1 MDFVRLSV
9 FRPVG
14 RKLPGPGLQIDLI
27 PSAACH
33 LFPALTSQRQDF
45 DDVAVGS
52 ADLSRSE
59 DDFGKLA
66 IAQHP
71 IPGHLFAGSGT
82 PSAGERSRTARPMHQ
97 RKKVLIAFSALLA
110 ATGAPRCSMALT
122 TSITSRLRSRECS
135 DCPMPT
141 RPLGEAFVR
150 SPAQTYSG
158 KCAAR

>member
-71 IPGHLFAGSGT
+71 IPGHLFCRKRHTVGRRTVEDRAANAPAKEGFDRLQCFVG
-82 PSAGERSRTARPMHQ
+82 GDRS
-97 RKKVLIAFSALLA
+97 SALLNCIYDLNHIA
-110 ATGAPRCSMALT
+110 LADLMNTPATPC
-122 TSITSRLRSRECS
+122 
-135 DCPMPT
+135 
-141 RPLGEAFVR
+141 RPDLA
-150 SPAQTYSG
+150 SKHS
-158 KCAAR
+158 